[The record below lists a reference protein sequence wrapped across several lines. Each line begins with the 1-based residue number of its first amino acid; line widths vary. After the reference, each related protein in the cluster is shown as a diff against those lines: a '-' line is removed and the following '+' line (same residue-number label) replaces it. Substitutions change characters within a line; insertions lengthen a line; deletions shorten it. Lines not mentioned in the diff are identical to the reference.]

1 MLADQD
7 AQTVRAICSFATVT
21 PSRFDLHIDWQGG
34 FVPTFDAGEVES
46 FVKPRRVKWH
56 PYFEGTRCTGYRFGS
71 GGPILARLYNKST
84 ERRTRHDDAYF
95 ALLAARTPA
104 AFDPDRDVWR
114 LEFQIR
120 REGMTSFRLAPDV
133 SIGDDSEDLTDLEA
147 HIEAELSAE
156 ELPHLATFPKLFA
169 HREAFFQHLTAHWL
183 RLTQPGNGKVPSRWP
198 TDPTWETLRREFGRL
213 AGVPPLDEQG
223 RELVRAH
230 RYEGRQRLLRRMALG
245 VVKALEVQDASVA
258 SASLRQLAT
267 LADLIA
273 TREAERLKSRKAAV
287 AEREGMV
294 PPWVEEGMGAS
305 TEQPARV
312 RHLIQ
317 MLLGIFAAHGVLV
330 LGDKP
335 AHSVGDLL
343 TQHLELLEAET
354 EEKGGIGI
362 VLRDHFSR
370 VYKRA
375 LPLELVAVPS

>member
-1 MLADQD
+1 
-7 AQTVRAICSFATVT
+7 
-21 PSRFDLHIDWQGG
+21 
-34 FVPTFDAGEVES
+34 
-46 FVKPRRVKWH
+46 
-56 PYFEGTRCTGYRFGS
+56 
-71 GGPILARLYNKST
+71 
-84 ERRTRHDDAYF
+84 
-95 ALLAARTPA
+95 
-104 AFDPDRDVWR
+104 VWR

-156 ELPHLATFPKLFA
+156 ELPQLATFPKLFA
-169 HREAFFQHLTAHWL
+169 HRDAFFQHLTAHWL
-183 RLTQPGNGKVPSRWP
+183 RFTQPGNGKVPSRWP

-213 AGVPPLDEQG
+213 ASVPPLHEQ
-223 RELVRAH
+223 E
-230 RYEGRQRLLRRMALG
+230 

-294 PPWVEEGMGAS
+294 PPWVEEGMGTS
-305 TEQPARV
+305 TERTERV

-317 MLLGIFAAHGVLV
+317 MLLGIFAAHGVLA

-362 VLRDHFSR
+362 VLRDHFAR

-375 LPLELVAVPS
+375 LPLELVAAPS